1 MKVSKVFLD
10 VNYLLVVFLPLSP
23 RIFVSYGLA
32 VGMQSRGMNAQY
44 LLEVTVSWNFLLSI
58 NNIIIKVVIF
68 PLMAF
73 YP

>member
-32 VGMQSRGMNAQY
+32 VGMQSQGMNAQY

-58 NNIIIKVVIF
+58 NNIIIEVVIF